1 MTAIDLID
9 QGIPK
14 TNVINRSNLFS
25 GKDFLLINSPDLRQ
39 GEGLIFGGA
48 RAIDVPGLGE
58 KQIPLNAELAETNL
72 LRKIPIEFS
81 RQKFNQQFLFL
92 LFPQSRSHTFLL
104 YFFL

>member
-25 GKDFLLINSPDLRQ
+25 GKDFLLINSPDLTQ

-48 RAIDVPGLGE
+48 LAIDVPGLGE
-58 KQIPLNAELAETNL
+58 KQIPLNAELAEN
-72 LRKIPIEFS
+72 RKKMKIWI
-81 RQKFNQQFLFL
+81 
-92 LFPQSRSHTFLL
+92 
-104 YFFL
+104 